1 MFVDKLSARIVIF
14 RHYLEFRHGDNE
26 TFNWSEEKFNL
37 LLQRKLFIDF
47 FKSYVDDITKLLLIS
62 NHFVN
67 MIKMFI
73 EDNNIDFSIDICGLS
88 RISNLYLLEKNKIHD
103 KFEEFAVNFSIYEN
117 KFLVMQFDDFLN
129 QKEKV
134 DKSLFN
140 LYMMKLEYLDT
151 ILNVLWLLIIH
162 RFLLQILVPGENSV
176 DAYQKLN
183 ITRQDAEYV
192 LTHKSIFNEYLKLYT
207 EQFFEFDKN
216 LSEATVRL
224 KYPILLDEITSTLH
238 SGGFFVTK
246 NKYNKIMEKVSRQTL
261 HIELLLSAYDGY
273 DFETAQ
279 NVVRKIIPTL

>member
-73 EDNNIDFSIDICGLS
+73 EDNNIEFSIDISGLS

-103 KFEEFAVNFSIYEN
+103 KFEEFAVNFSINEN

-129 QKEKV
+129 QKEKF

-151 ILNVLWLLIIH
+151 ILNILWLLIIH
-162 RFLLQILVPGENSV
+162 RFLLQVLVPGENSF

-183 ITRQDAEYV
+183 ITSQDAEYV
-192 LTHKSIFNEYLKLYT
+192 LTHKSLFNEYLKLYT
-207 EQFFEFDKN
+207 EQFFEFNKN

-224 KYPILLDEITSTLH
+224 KYPNLLDEITSTLH
-238 SGGFFVTK
+238 SGGIFVTK